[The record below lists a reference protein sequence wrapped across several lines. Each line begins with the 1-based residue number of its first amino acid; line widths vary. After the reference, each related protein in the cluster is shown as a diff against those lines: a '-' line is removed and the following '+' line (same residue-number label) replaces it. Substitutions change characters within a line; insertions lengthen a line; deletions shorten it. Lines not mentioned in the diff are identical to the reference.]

1 MRMTGF
7 TKRSLWECF
16 IKVSSDRVEK
26 RSMREKLHLRF
37 RARSRPLKRVSHFI
51 SILSTLF
58 SCAAALRKFFYHLNK
73 PVMMCLRV
81 NVQCANCFDLSRNKS
96 DWHFIFIFTGHNR
109 LLPRIAGVPFRLI
122 HSIIFK
128 SEAHTRE
135 SNYFDLPH
143 VLLIHC
149 GTLFYFFLF
158 FYFSRTMRSNLFAFI
173 SAGWHSVV
181 IRADVLAISAK
192 ISMQNVYTL
201 RSKKVFTRIW
211 RADALI
217 NFIEKCVCYQT
228 LSIFFTHAFAW
239 IIN

>member
-37 RARSRPLKRVSHFI
+37 QARSRPLKRVSHFI

-149 GTLFYFFLF
+149 GTLFYFF
-158 FYFSRTMRSNLFAFI
+158 FI
-173 SAGWHSVV
+173 F
-181 IRADVLAISAK
+181 L
-192 ISMQNVYTL
+192 
-201 RSKKVFTRIW
+201 
-211 RADALI
+211 
-217 NFIEKCVCYQT
+217 
-228 LSIFFTHAFAW
+228 FFTHNADQSICFYFGRMAFCCHQGRRTRNIRENIHAKC
-239 IIN
+239 IHATI